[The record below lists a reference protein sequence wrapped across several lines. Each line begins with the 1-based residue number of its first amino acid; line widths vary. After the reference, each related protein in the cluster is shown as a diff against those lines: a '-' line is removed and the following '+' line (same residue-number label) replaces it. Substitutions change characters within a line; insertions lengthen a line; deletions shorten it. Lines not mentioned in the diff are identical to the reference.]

1 MEANIKEL
9 SQYRLEKAKRN
20 LEVVESLIEDGYY
33 DFAVN
38 RAYYAAFDAMRAV
51 NALDGFDSGKHSGVI
66 AHFNQFHVK
75 NGDFKPETSAVIRRA
90 SNLRE
95 KSDYED
101 FYQAEKEDAAE
112 TFEMI
117 QDFVADVEQFL
128 VGQEESLDKKSSSKQ
143 DAETSAN
150 PEHRD

>member
-75 NGDFKPETSAVIRRA
+75 NGDFKT
-90 SNLRE
+90 
-95 KSDYED
+95 
-101 FYQAEKEDAAE
+101 
-112 TFEMI
+112 
-117 QDFVADVEQFL
+117 
-128 VGQEESLDKKSSSKQ
+128 
-143 DAETSAN
+143 ETSAN
-150 PEHRD
+150 PERRD